1 MGVKRTYRRTWRNP
15 PDLHIEGM
23 SCGHCLNAVSKALH
37 TVSGVTVKS
46 VQIGRAEVEV
56 SDPAVAAAMNNAIKP
71 DFSGTVFAGQD
82 REATERARQYF
93 TGYAPSSPSWSR

>member
-1 MGVKRTYRRTWRNP
+1 MTTVT
-15 PDLHIEGM
+15 LHIEGM

-56 SDPAVAAAMNNAIKP
+56 SDPAVAAAAAAAV
-71 DFSGTVFAGQD
+71 SGAGY
-82 REATERARQYF
+82 RATAVAQ
-93 TGYAPSSPSWSR
+93 A